1 MIFILEFT
9 KTTYICVLLFV
20 EVTFSCVVLA
30 FFLKNVFGFVNQWKA
45 SLKWDAFFCET
56 NF

>member
-9 KTTYICVLLFV
+9 KTTYICALLFV

-30 FFLKNVFGFVNQWKA
+30 FFVKNAFGFVNQWKA
-45 SLKWDAFFCET
+45 SLKWDAFFL
-56 NF
+56 